1 MMFLAMNS
9 PLAPTGWEVGIS
21 IISLLYLIICLALPV
36 FGVVV
41 MLTWH
46 RKNKLRII
54 ELEFEERALDQRR
67 ARQGAGTTQED

>member
-41 MLTWH
+41 MLT
-46 RKNKLRII
+46 
-54 ELEFEERALDQRR
+54 
-67 ARQGAGTTQED
+67 